1 MELLPLGPVVIV
13 DTPGM
18 DDEGDLGELRVR
30 KARQELNRVDAAVL
44 VADAGEGLGPSEKVL
59 LELFREK
66 EIPYLIA
73 FNKAD
78 LLDREQ
84 QEALGRTAEQ
94 EGKFLLVSAR
104 DNWRDPGTERGDRES
119 CGTEGAGEAFSG
131 RSYKAFRF
139 CGAGD
144 SPLTRQPP
152 RAG

>member
-1 MELLPLGPVVIV
+1 M
-13 DTPGM
+13 
-18 DDEGDLGELRVR
+18 
-30 KARQELNRVDAAVL
+30 DAAVL

-84 QEALGRTAEQ
+84 QEALGADSRAGRKIPAGQ
-94 EGKFLLVSAR
+94 RQGQLA
-104 DNWRDPGTERGDRES
+104 DPGTERGDRES

-144 SPLTRQPP
+144 SH
-152 RAG
+152 